1 MRLFS
6 VAVSVFGPRKIIQE
20 LICNKALSFGHLSH
34 DGGEKLGQEDF
45 LQVFKELFTPWCLLG
60 HDSSISAQLDLLL
73 ALFEDESFAEQWC
86 MVITYAT
93 KLECC
98 GAKPGSLDSNQIA
111 VLAILM
117 EKAREKL
124 KKRKV
129 GVDFNHHQGCQPDH
143 WHHELL
149 DLAAVSV
156 ACSLPPYGT
165 SDSRFIRYV
174 NVNFDA
180 TYMDHL

>member
-20 LICNKALSFGHLSH
+20 LIHTKGLSLGHLSH
-34 DGGEKLGQEDF
+34 NGGENLSQEGF
-45 LQVFKELFTPWCLLG
+45 LQVFKEIFTPWCLHG
-60 HDSSISAQLDLLL
+60 NDSSISARLDVLL
-73 ALFEDESFAEQWC
+73 ALFEDDSFYEQWC
-86 MVITYAT
+86 IVINYAT
-93 KLECC
+93 KLEHC
-98 GAKPGSLDSNQIA
+98 GAKSGPLDSNRIA

-117 EKAREKL
+117 EKVRDKF

-149 DLAAVSV
+149 DFAAVSV
-156 ACSLPPYGT
+156 TCSVPPFGI
-165 SDSRFIRYV
+165 SGSQFIRYV
-174 NVNFDA
+174 NINFGVRHL
-180 TYMDHL
+180 DHL